1 MIENSSPPLNVHK
14 MNKEYYGEKWVTR
27 QWKGTFNC
35 TKPANRCSRSLSN
48 VFSQAIEYD
57 LRVMRKDPQLF
68 RLSFIIL
75 KPFTDFK
82 TNYSN
87 NNRLKY

>member
-35 TKPANRCSRSLSN
+35 TKPANRCSYMITEQC
-48 VFSQAIEYD
+48 FQPGY
-57 LRVMRKDPQLF
+57 RV
-68 RLSFIIL
+68 
-75 KPFTDFK
+75 
-82 TNYSN
+82 
-87 NNRLKY
+87 